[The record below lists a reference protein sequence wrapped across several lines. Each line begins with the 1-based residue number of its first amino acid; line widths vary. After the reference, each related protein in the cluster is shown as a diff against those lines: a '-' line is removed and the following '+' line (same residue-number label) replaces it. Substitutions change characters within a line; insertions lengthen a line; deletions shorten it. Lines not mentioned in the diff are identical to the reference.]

1 MLICWNSQEEQEMR
15 ASPILLLVYAGIVML
30 SFVASAEQEMLTI
43 GKYDISFSLQ
53 ANGPYQIDAMQEN
66 DTYQVIINDSSR
78 HAVIYLSESQ
88 NIGFEDARDMVDE
101 LFEAA
106 NISNPDHYIRA
117 MDGQRAI
124 LGVGSRYEDD
134 RLLFTAAFPK
144 YFGAE
149 GTGLYVLVGSD
160 FPWENTTRMLL
171 DTLKVDMNRT
181 PPGAMHY
188 MELGLGAG
196 SSKYGM
202 PLSQMNDQG
211 AEPAGNQSS
220 DLLYDGY
227 ITFSDNSGQ
236 SIEDAIVIDYAMGE
250 EDGVAAEYYYLE
262 EKFGQRDVDWFLESQ
277 ELVSE
282 EKRFY
287 DRMDVE
293 LADKTRIAVYFDIT
307 EFFGIF

>member
-1 MLICWNSQEEQEMR
+1 MKRLARIFLAIVAAVLI
-15 ASPILLLVYAGIVML
+15 AAAT
-30 SFVASAEQEMLTI
+30 ASAGQEMLTI

-53 ANGPYQIDAMQEN
+53 ANRTYQVDAMQEN
-66 DTYQVIINDSSR
+66 ETYQVIINDSSR

-106 NISNPDHYIRA
+106 NISNPDHYIRT

-144 YFGAE
+144 YFGAD

-188 MELGLGAG
+188 MELGLVAG

-202 PLSQMNDQG
+202 PLSQMNGQG
-211 AEPAGNQSS
+211 AEPAGYPSS
-220 DLLYDGY
+220 DLIYDGY

-236 SIEDAIVIDYAMGE
+236 STEDAIVIENALGE

-277 ELVSE
+277 EFVSE
-282 EKRFY
+282 DKRFY

-293 LADKTRIAVYFDIT
+293 LADDTRIAVYFDIT